1 MGRNFVPKSSP
12 TLASA
17 SARAWQ
23 RMLSGRRLDLLDPSP
38 LDIEI
43 EDIAH
48 GLARTARWN
57 GQTQGR
63 HIFSVAQHTLLV
75 EALLVMREPRASA
88 PSRLAALLHDAA
100 EYVIGDLISP
110 FKAMLSSD
118 YKEAEKRIMTAV
130 HLRFGLPPA
139 LPPSTA
145 KAIKRADGTAAFLEA
160 VNLAGFSLAEAK
172 RYFPR
177 PEMPLP
183 VDAEFLVPWSASM
196 ATRRF
201 LRRFASVADGIGAP
215 AGPR

>member
-1 MGRNFVPKSSP
+1 
-12 TLASA
+12 
-17 SARAWQ
+17 
-23 RMLSGRRLDLLDPSP
+23 MLSGRRLDLLDPSA

-57 GQTQGR
+57 GQTRGR

-75 EALLVMREPRASA
+75 EALLAMQEPGASA
-88 PSRLAALLHDAA
+88 QLQLAALLHDAA

-110 FKAMLSSD
+110 FKAMLSED
-118 YKEAEKRIMTAV
+118 YREAERRIMKAV
-130 HLRFGLPPA
+130 HLRFGLPAVLAPRM
-139 LPPSTA
+139 A

-177 PEMPLP
+177 PEMPAPL
-183 VDAEFLVPWSASM
+183 DDEFLASWSAAK

-201 LRRFASVADGIGAP
+201 LEHFAKISEAMSRLPAP
-215 AGPR
+215 R

>member
-1 MGRNFVPKSSP
+1 VQKPAPAPVVPSV
-12 TLASA
+12 
-17 SARAWQ
+17 RAWQ

-57 GQTQGR
+57 GQTRGR

-75 EALLVMREPRASA
+75 EALLLLHEPDASA
-88 PSRLAALLHDAA
+88 QLRLVSLLHDAA

-110 FKAMLSSD
+110 FKAVLSRD
-118 YKEAEKRIMTAV
+118 YREAERRIMAAV
-130 HLRFGLPPA
+130 HLRFGLPA
-139 LPPSTA
+139 VLPPRVA
-145 KAIKRADGTAAFLEA
+145 RAIKRADATAAFLEA

-177 PEMPLP
+177 PEMPTP
-183 VDAEFLVPWSASM
+183 VDSEMLDPWSAAK

-201 LRRFASVADGIGAP
+201 LLRFSQITRGEPEFARLGQR
-215 AGPR
+215 PR